1 MQIIHS
7 SFLKKGHVM
16 SLLKI
21 KDVKSY
27 SKNTS
32 VDLDLS
38 KKINLIYGQNGSGK
52 STISGYFYKP
62 QDSTY
67 KNCSYS
73 DEDRYRYIVYNSEF
87 VEDSFY
93 HKREQ
98 PGIFTLSQGNKD
110 VLEFIK
116 ESEKKNSHFKK

>member
-1 MQIIHS
+1 
-7 SFLKKGHVM
+7 M

-27 SKNTS
+27 SQDTS
-32 VDLDLS
+32 VDIDLS

-62 QDSTY
+62 HHSDY
-67 KNCSYS
+67 KNCSFS
-73 DEDRYRYIVYNSEF
+73 DGDRYRYIVYNSEF

-93 HKREQ
+93 HKKEQ

-110 VLEFIK
+110 VLELIK
-116 ESEKKNSHFKK
+116 DSEKK